1 MFLWS
6 IQKMNI
12 KRKDNLISA
21 RQAYTSKSILIT
33 VVDEFGNTASKIL
46 SYKGTQKFID
56 RLKKLIKG

>member
-1 MFLWS
+1 
-6 IQKMNI
+6 MNI

-21 RQAYTSKSILIT
+21 RKAYTSRSILIT